1 MRDDCI
7 HLMDIVPALVHSLGI
22 SIGFLRMDVILR
34 LFKVHHGSVQY
45 KNRCRLCF
53 YDPSPYDPAMPSYAE
68 HCVPLVWISSLW
80 IASDSA
86 TVALSSSQ
94 QASRSSE
101 SDELVV
107 ITVASPLQCWRRP
120 RQRGRFGVEVVEAT
134 IGCWPCT
141 VRCSGFGDEGDCSI
155 QRTCYPKCHHVSIAE
170 EGGKRRMPCR
180 QTIAA
185 ERKKVKLHS

>member
-1 MRDDCI
+1 MDPYNTKIDADFASMI
-7 HLMDIVPALVHSLGI
+7 HRPTIPRCLPTLSIVS
-22 SIGFLRMDVILR
+22 R
-34 LFKVHHGSVQY
+34 
-45 KNRCRLCF
+45 
-53 YDPSPYDPAMPSYAE
+53 
-68 HCVPLVWISSLW
+68 VPLVWISSLW

-180 QTIAA
+180 QTIAVSSQFHWFIHFGA
-185 ERKKVKLHS
+185 RGWAGWRETSNAICCELVLNCI